1 MHHVKSL
8 EAGSWWDSA
17 KRVAHP
23 VEVGTV
29 VGFVDPKD
37 ASYFG
42 DGVRGAPVS
51 PPGSSA
57 DEVSDVSGDD
67 DAPKSSAKKRK
78 RGGDDV

>member
-51 PPGSSA
+51 PPGSS
-57 DEVSDVSGDD
+57 DESSDVSDD